1 MTNASSSVVNMLY
14 NTQLMRL
21 AGADGVAAYGVIMYA
36 NLSCCDLSWIF
47 YGKRSD
53 HQYNYG
59 AGNHSELKNML
70 KKSLSLIAV
79 TGVCLTLIS
88 EFLPSADQYLCWI

>member
-1 MTNASSSVVNMLY
+1 MLLLPFVNMLY

-36 NLSCCDLSWIF
+36 NFYLCCNLSWIF

-53 HQYNYG
+53 HQ
-59 AGNHSELKNML
+59 L
-70 KKSLSLIAV
+70 
-79 TGVCLTLIS
+79 
-88 EFLPSADQYLCWI
+88 

>member
-1 MTNASSSVVNMLY
+1 MKPVWRKDILLKTCLNGSSEFMTNASSSVVNMLY

-36 NLSCCDLSWIF
+36 NFIFVKDISWLF

-53 HQYNYG
+53 HQ
-59 AGNHSELKNML
+59 L
-70 KKSLSLIAV
+70 
-79 TGVCLTLIS
+79 
-88 EFLPSADQYLCWI
+88 